1 MTDPTYGSTA
11 TTDSGSTTDQVKDQV
26 RDKAQVAQD
35 KARGALGQARGR
47 LSDQVDQRSTEAGE
61 RVAGTASDVRSIAE
75 ELRNQGKDAPAN
87 LAEQVA
93 GQADRVGDYLKE
105 ASGDRLLRDVE
116 DFARRQPMLV
126 AAGGLVLGF
135 AASRFLKASSSRR
148 YQSGSESYGDRS
160 YATGSY
166 DTGTSTTSTFETGS
180 AGTYATEV
188 PYAPATT
195 PATGTP
201 GVGTYDPDPVQGEP
215 LGDPLDDRR
224 S

>member
-1 MTDPTYGSTA
+1 MTDTSFGS

-35 KARGALGQARGR
+35 KTRGALGQARGR
-47 LSDQVDQRSTEAGE
+47 LSDQVDQRSTQAGE

-75 ELRNQGKDAPAN
+75 ELRNQGKDAPAKV
-87 LAEQVA
+87 AEQVA
-93 GQADRVGDYLKE
+93 SRADRVGDYLKG

-135 AASRFLKASSSRR
+135 AASRFMKASSSRR
-148 YQSGSESYGDRS
+148 YESGYGDLDRS
-160 YATGSY
+160 YAREPLYGTSSYRTSPY
-166 DTGTSTTSTFETGS
+166 DTSATVGTTAGYGTEASYAPVSDAPVG
-180 AGTYATEV
+180 GTYET
-188 PYAPATT
+188 
-195 PATGTP
+195 
-201 GVGTYDPDPVQGEP
+201 DPVGGET
-215 LGDPLDDRR
+215 LRDVYDERR